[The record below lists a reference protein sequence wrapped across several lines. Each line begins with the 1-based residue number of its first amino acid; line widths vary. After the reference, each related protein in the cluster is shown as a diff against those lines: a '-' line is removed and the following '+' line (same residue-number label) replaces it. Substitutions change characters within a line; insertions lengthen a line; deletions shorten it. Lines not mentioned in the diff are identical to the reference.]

1 MNCLIK
7 CKADQVKRLT
17 YTILRIIQSQ
27 DGAKNRGMSNKHI
40 NMYMN
45 VITNG
50 QDDLKNPRW
59 TFVISFCGC
68 YLGITYL
75 GQSLHFNPV
84 FQRFVHKRAPNSQ
97 NPLRDRQKIH
107 MNVDVGIWIWM
118 YSLMVKVIQSS
129 RMSLHYL
136 AVVISE

>member
-27 DGAKNRGMSNKHI
+27 DGAKNSGMSNKHI

-50 QDDLKNPRW
+50 QDDLKNPR
-59 TFVISFCGC
+59 
-68 YLGITYL
+68 
-75 GQSLHFNPV
+75 
-84 FQRFVHKRAPNSQ
+84 
-97 NPLRDRQKIH
+97 
-107 MNVDVGIWIWM
+107 
-118 YSLMVKVIQSS
+118 
-129 RMSLHYL
+129 
-136 AVVISE
+136 